1 MDKEIVRHI
10 ANLSNISLSSSE
22 EEKMTR
28 ELTKILEYISKIQEV
43 SEDIEISYPKQGTPL
58 RKDEVKAS
66 LPLSSLNKLSRYIED
81 NQFKVCKVIE

>member
-10 ANLSNISLSSSE
+10 ANLSNIFLSVDE

-43 SEDIEISYPKQGTPL
+43 SEDIEISYPKDETPL